1 MENFNE
7 GLLKLYRRILNDLQ
21 NAIKSL
27 QRDDIR
33 HQTSNSNK
41 PLMILGPSSVGKNT
55 LINKLKEK
63 YPEIIYKLPLYTT
76 RPRREGEIDGVDY
89 YFITKEEFL
98 EMRKENKLFGLEMHN
113 NDYYASG
120 KYKLKEA
127 VAANKGIIIV
137 NHSILTANTVKDE
150 IDFNFVA
157 VLPPSEGELRKRI
170 AMRTTKEDELKRKM
184 AISLRQIQIINGA
197 NYIKF
202 RVVND
207 NIDRAFGKL
216 DGYIKETYPQLF
228 SMNK

>member
-7 GLLKLYRRILNDLQ
+7 SLLKLYRKILNDIQ
-21 NAIKSL
+21 NAIKTF
-27 QRDDIR
+27 QKDDIR
-33 HQTSNSNK
+33 HQTINPNK
-41 PLMILGPSSVGKNT
+41 PLMIIGPSSVGKNT

-63 YPEIIYKLPLYTT
+63 YPELIYKLPLYTT
-76 RPRREGEIDGVDY
+76 RTRREGEIDGKDY
-89 YFITKEEFL
+89 YFITKEKFL
-98 EMRKENKLFGLEMHN
+98 EMRKENKLFGFEVHN
-113 NDYYASG
+113 NENYASG

-137 NHSILTANTVKDE
+137 NHSILTANSVKDE

-157 VLPPSEGELRKRI
+157 VLPPSEGELRRRI
-170 AMRTTKEDELKRKM
+170 AMRTTKEDELNRKM

-216 DGYIKETYPQLF
+216 DGYIKDTYPQLF
-228 SMNK
+228 SMNT